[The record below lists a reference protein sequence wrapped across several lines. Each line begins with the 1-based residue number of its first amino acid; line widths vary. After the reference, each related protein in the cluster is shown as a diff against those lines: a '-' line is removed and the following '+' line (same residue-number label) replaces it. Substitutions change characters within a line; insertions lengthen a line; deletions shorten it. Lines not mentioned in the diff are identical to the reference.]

1 MKNQYFGD
9 INDYRK
15 YGLIRI
21 LTGSGILSTAIC
33 WMLTPNDRS
42 PDGKFITYLGQHE
55 KWRKFDSEIYEKLR
69 DAVNVQGI
77 RDVKWADKIELIPF
91 ARYYNEELKDNRVE
105 RAHYFERFWN
115 LAEGADLI
123 FFDPDNGIEVKSKPY
138 GQKHSSKYL
147 YWKELEQAFSNGH
160 SVLVYQHFPFIK
172 RDVFISQMSEQIRN
186 RTGAR
191 TIYSFRTAH
200 VVFFL
205 LPSAPHVADFEE
217 RISRIP
223 EIWGNQIQ
231 WTV

>member
-15 YGLIRI
+15 YGLIRL
-21 LTGSGILSTAIC
+21 LTGQGELSTAVC
-33 WMLTPNDRS
+33 WMLTHDDGRTDGIFTDYLKS
-42 PDGKFITYLGQHE
+42 PE
-55 KWRKFDSEIYEKLR
+55 RWRHFDEGLYDKLKGLVV
-69 DAVNVQGI
+69 DQEI
-77 RDVKWADKIELIPF
+77 RDVKLAERANLIPS
-91 ARYYNEELKDNRVE
+91 ASYYDEILYDHRTE
-105 RAHYFERFWN
+105 RLRYFEAFWALSHN
-115 LAEGADLI
+115 SDLI